1 MLTVRSTLFCK
12 RYYVDLIL
20 SNALRDP
27 SALHPTSS
35 LLEAP
40 PLSNRLMDGSL
51 DLRTRRNMAR
61 NVSDLDLLDLQK
73 QGQELYRQRKF
84 EDALKCF
91 DQV

>member
-1 MLTVRSTLFCK
+1 
-12 RYYVDLIL
+12 
-20 SNALRDP
+20 
-27 SALHPTSS
+27 
-35 LLEAP
+35 
-40 PLSNRLMDGSL
+40 MDGSL